1 MEAVV
6 ILKLRFGLGEERHSK
21 HPLYEFPRERGS
33 TGSLLTKN
41 DSRAMLRTPEERSSF
56 SADTRWR

>member
-1 MEAVV
+1 MDAVV

-21 HPLYEFPRERGS
+21 LPLYKFPVFNR
-33 TGSLLTKN
+33 LTKN

>member
-21 HPLYEFPRERGS
+21 LPLYKFPTESEGRRG
-33 TGSLLTKN
+33 LY
-41 DSRAMLRTPEERSSF
+41 
-56 SADTRWR
+56 